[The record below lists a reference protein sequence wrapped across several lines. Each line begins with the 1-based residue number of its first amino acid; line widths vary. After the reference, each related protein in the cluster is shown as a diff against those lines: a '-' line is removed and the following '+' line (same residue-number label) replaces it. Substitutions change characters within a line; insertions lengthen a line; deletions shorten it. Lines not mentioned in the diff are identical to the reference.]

1 MPAYTA
7 NLLHQFTNS
16 PIYQFTNLPIHQFT
30 PPPKMVP
37 LTHPLTSEGLG
48 RKKLYWQWQIL
59 LPPSCFFVMSGSLAL
74 FTLYVDKRWSSN
86 PSDVYALLSPS
97 LFPKSSNQR
106 KRSSLAW
113 SHHRDVGFS
122 IFWATFSSLIT
133 FIWLFKSS
141 SFFLI
146 AFFHYGN
153 HSNKFTLKIVAEIW
167 AD

>member
-16 PIYQFTNLPIHQFT
+16 PSHQFTPIYQFTNLPIHQFT

-86 PSDVYALLSPS
+86 PSDVYLIRCLCFALTLALPKVIESKKTIKSCMKSPPWRG
-97 LFPKSSNQR
+97 LFYLLGNLLLFNNLHLTFQ
-106 KRSSLAW
+106 
-113 SHHRDVGFS
+113 
-122 IFWATFSSLIT
+122 IF
-133 FIWLFKSS
+133 
-141 SFFLI
+141 
-146 AFFHYGN
+146 
-153 HSNKFTLKIVAEIW
+153 
-167 AD
+167 